1 VEALGVSAT
10 GAVVGELASGLVV
23 SVLLQAVAVR
33 PTTIDSIAVRPIVR
47 TDLDKEVSFIV
58 VGSKGF
64 SELVESSLC
73 LALDQSTK

>member
-1 VEALGVSAT
+1 
-10 GAVVGELASGLVV
+10 
-23 SVLLQAVAVR
+23 VAVR
-33 PTTIDSIAVRPIVR
+33 LTTIDSIAVIPIVR

-64 SELVESSLC
+64 SGLVESSLC